1 MASEEKDFFAVKHE
15 WMLEAV
21 PADGTVELSDGRK
34 LDLFLASAEGKA
46 QSDPKYLV
54 LVLPGGGYR
63 FCSYRE
69 DHIVGRFFAR
79 AGFDAITIDYPT
91 VPIAEA
97 VGHGLGRWAFSGQYG
112 DPLWFGRAG
121 RLRASVPLASGWRHL
136 RLCRDLR

>member
-1 MASEEKDFFAVKHE
+1 MASEEKDFFAVKHG

-79 AGFDAITIDYPT
+79 AGFDAITLT
-91 VPIAEA
+91 
-97 VGHGLGRWAFSGQYG
+97 S
-112 DPLWFGRAG
+112 
-121 RLRASVPLASGWRHL
+121 
-136 RLCRDLR
+136 

>member
-91 VPIAEA
+91 VPI
-97 VGHGLGRWAFSGQYG
+97 VGGNPSPLTTHLSRIYG
-112 DPLWFGRAG
+112 IL
-121 RLRASVPLASGWRHL
+121 VPSKG
-136 RLCRDLR
+136 C